1 MAERVST
8 SQPIG
13 TYEIDIMEVAEGI
26 YVTLKMKNLKQLKVR
41 FFAATTLLRLAIW
54 VGGWGGMEI
63 EEDEGASSN

>member
-1 MAERVST
+1 MAEYVGI
-8 SQPIG
+8 SQPVA
-13 TYEIDIMEVAEGI
+13 TATCDAMEVAKDF
-26 YVTLKMKNLKQLKVR
+26 YVTVRVKNAKQFEVR